1 MRRFT
6 LSRNR
11 VALYVAAAVLAA
23 VASFLP
29 TPFSLMLPGR
39 AVDLREVVSVSG
51 RATPATPFF
60 LTDVRFASHV
70 TPMQLLAGMLPGARI
85 LRTQEVVPGSMTAG
99 EYRGVEREAMSE
111 SQSIAAVVA
120 ERAAG
125 LKVPY
130 PRSRVLVVYFSP
142 KSHANG
148 ALRPLDMLVSLNG
161 HPIAS
166 NIDVIHALAGVR
178 PGSSVRMAVMRRG
191 SEVTVNVPTMRYRD
205 RTALGAYLTTIYQ
218 RPQIPVAVSFHLPQV
233 SGSSGGLMFALDI
246 YRRLRPKALRVRQP
260 VAGTGTI
267 AYDGS
272 VGPIEGAAQKVI
284 AARRAG
290 ARIFFVP
297 RQNYKEIADTKGI
310 RIIPV
315 ASFAQALD
323 ELRAAD

>member
-1 MRRFT
+1 MTRFT

-11 VALYVAAAVLAA
+11 AALYVAAAVLAA

-39 AVDLREVVSVSG
+39 AVDLRQVVSVSG
-51 RATPATPFF
+51 RSTPVTPFF
-60 LTDVRFASHV
+60 LTDVRFAAHV
-70 TPMQLLAGMLPGARI
+70 TPMQLLAGMLPGAQI
-85 LRTQEVVPGSMTAG
+85 LRTREIVPGSMTAG
-99 EYRGVEREAMSE
+99 EYEGVEREAMSE

-142 KSHANG
+142 KSRANG
-148 ALRPLDMLVSLNG
+148 ALHPLDMLVSLNG

-178 PGSSVRMAVMRRG
+178 PESSVRMAVMRGG
-191 SEVTVNVPTMRYRD
+191 SELTVNVPTMHYRD

-218 RPQIPVAVSFHLPQV
+218 RPQIPVAVTFHLPEV

-246 YRRLRPKALRVRQP
+246 YRRLRPNALRVLQP

-290 ARIFFVP
+290 AKIFFVP
-297 RQNYKEIADTKGI
+297 RQNYKEIAGTKGI

-315 ASFAQALD
+315 ASFREALNV
-323 ELRAAD
+323 LRAAG